1 MFTRIYLKKDSS
13 ERLNIKQN
21 IKNMKN
27 VIVCRKMET
36 KFN

>member
-21 IKNMKN
+21 IKKHEKCHCVQKN
-27 VIVCRKMET
+27 GNQI
-36 KFN
+36 